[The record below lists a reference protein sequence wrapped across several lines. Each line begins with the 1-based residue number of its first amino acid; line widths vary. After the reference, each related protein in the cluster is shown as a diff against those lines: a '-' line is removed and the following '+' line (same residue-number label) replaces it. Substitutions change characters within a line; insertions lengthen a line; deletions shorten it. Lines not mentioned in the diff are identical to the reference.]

1 MYGILQQ
8 KYLDS
13 VCGAGHQSAVE
24 LLGKFDTLYA
34 AANALMVEIGM
45 DGEVDT
51 GNPKIVAVMDA
62 LHDIDDGNPLTPN
75 ALREPHAGNKDEE
88 SLK

>member
-13 VCGAGHQSAVE
+13 VGGAGHQSAVE

-75 ALREPHAGNKDEE
+75 AELRREPRSGE
-88 SLK
+88 SP

>member
-13 VCGAGHQSAVE
+13 VGGAGHQSAVE

-62 LHDIDDGNPLTPN
+62 LYEIDGGTPLTPN
-75 ALREPHAGNKDEE
+75 AALTGATDSITGNGAK
-88 SLK
+88 

>member
-13 VCGAGHQSAVE
+13 VDGAGHQSAVE
-24 LLGKFDTLYA
+24 LLGKFDNLYA

-51 GNPKIVAVMDA
+51 GNPKITAVMDA
-62 LHDIDDGNPLTPN
+62 LHNIDGGSPLTPN
-75 ALREPHAGNKDEE
+75 APLNRRERSE
-88 SLK
+88 SPS